1 MSGMEVIGLG
11 MGLVGTVMQSNAQAR
26 AGKEQ
31 ARAARFEA
39 GQLEE
44 RAREQEINAGIERT
58 RADQNTARRTEDLND
73 NLETIAAIRANRG
86 VGTDS
91 PTGRAIREGVSADE
105 RRDIAIERGGFMSES
120 DAWRRAAW
128 SSRQEADMARRRA
141 KYSIW
146 AGNAAAATTVVTGI
160 GRAASGRV

>member
-1 MSGMEVIGLG
+1 MSGMEVVGLG
-11 MGLVGTVMQSNAQAR
+11 MGLVGTMMQSSAQSR

-44 RAREQEINAGIERT
+44 KAREQEINASIERT
-58 RADQNTARRTEDLND
+58 RADQQTARRTEDLND
-73 NLETIAAIRANRG
+73 NLETIAAIRAGRG

-105 RRDIAIERGGFMSES
+105 RQDIGIERGSILNEA
-120 DAWRRAAW
+120 DAWRRGAW
-128 SSRQEADMARRRA
+128 ASRQEAGMARRKA

-146 AGNAAAATTVVTGI
+146 AGNTAAATTIVTGI